1 MFAAYFRHTKGASAL
16 NRMLYADMKFWL
28 PENLLLKGDKM
39 TMATSVEL
47 RVPFLDH
54 KLVEYL
60 ATLPD
65 SLEVRGN
72 QGKWI
77 LRQVMGNV
85 LPPSILHRTKRGFP
99 VPAVSWLRYEL
110 RDFVRDT
117 LLGRNAACRQF
128 FDPQAIEETVT
139 LQEKGK
145 ISGFQEV
152 WSLLVFE
159 SWHQQFIENIAP
171 AEDSRECVVEVDAY
185 AGRGA

>member
-1 MFAAYFRHTKGASAL
+1 M
-16 NRMLYADMKFWL
+16 
-28 PENLLLKGDKM
+28 
-39 TMATSVEL
+39 
-47 RVPFLDH
+47 PFLDH

-65 SLEVRGN
+65 SLKVRGN

-85 LPPSILHRTKRGFP
+85 LPPSILHRTKKGFP
-99 VPAVSWLRYEL
+99 VPAASWLRHEL

-117 LLGRNAACRQF
+117 LLGRKAACRQF
-128 FDPQAIEETVT
+128 FDPQAIEEIVT

-145 ISGFQEV
+145 TSGFQEV

-159 SWHQQFIENIAP
+159 SWHKQFIESIAS
-171 AEDSRECVVEVDAY
+171 AEA
-185 AGRGA
+185 A